1 MLGRRTHLETLDRQA
16 FDKVVLK
23 VIGTRKNIL
32 GGLGVIH
39 HQISQKIRIRPKM
52 LKVEVRMLALYV
64 EGFIEISSVSLKEK
78 VVIIVGR
85 QDTYLEAVHL
95 LNKTQWHNLERM
107 IKEGKHKGKCLHSH
121 HKTFKFWILWLQ
133 VSSHYSQTLLKL
145 YLILD
150 VHTLSSPL
158 DMLCYVIRNLDL
170 WIMTCLWP
178 HL

>member
-39 HQISQKIRIRPKM
+39 HQISQKIRIHHKM

-64 EGFIEISSVSLKEK
+64 EGFIEISRVSLKEK

-85 QDTYLEAVHL
+85 
-95 LNKTQWHNLERM
+95 
-107 IKEGKHKGKCLHSH
+107 
-121 HKTFKFWILWLQ
+121 
-133 VSSHYSQTLLKL
+133 
-145 YLILD
+145 
-150 VHTLSSPL
+150 
-158 DMLCYVIRNLDL
+158 
-170 WIMTCLWP
+170 
-178 HL
+178 